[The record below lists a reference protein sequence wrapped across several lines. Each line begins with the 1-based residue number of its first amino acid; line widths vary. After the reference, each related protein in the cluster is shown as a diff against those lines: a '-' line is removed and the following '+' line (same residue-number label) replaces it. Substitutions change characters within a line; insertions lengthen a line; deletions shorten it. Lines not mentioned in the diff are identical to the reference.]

1 MSQRRDLHDHF
12 FREAKRNG
20 YRSRAAY
27 KLLEIDDKR
36 NILQKNDCVLDL
48 GASPGS
54 WLQVASQRVG
64 PMGKVIGVDLKAI
77 DGSLPENVVTMQH
90 DVTELTLDSLGSD
103 IVFDVILSDMA
114 PDTTG
119 NRTIDHHGSVR
130 LCHTVLDLASQL
142 LRPGG
147 NLVMKVLE
155 GEAYRELLDRA
166 GECFSVAKGY
176 KPKASRAISTEM
188 FVVCTSRSKE
198 MPKPTPVAPPPPT
211 SGWEQSK
218 P

>member
-1 MSQRRDLHDHF
+1 MSAQRILHDHF

-36 NILQKNDCVLDL
+36 DILRKRDYVLDL
-48 GASPGS
+48 GAAPGS

-64 PMGKVIGVDLKAI
+64 PRGKVIGVDLKEI
-77 DGSLPENVVTMQH
+77 KNLHLDNVTTMEE
-90 DVTELTLDSLGSD
+90 DVTKLSLDTFGD
-103 IVFDVILSDMA
+103 DTMFDVILSDMA
-114 PDTTG
+114 PSTTG

-130 LCHTVLDLASQL
+130 LCHTALDIAATL
-142 LRPGG
+142 LSPKG

-155 GEAYRELLDRA
+155 GEAYRDLLDRC
-166 GECFSVAKGY
+166 ESCFSVAKGY

-188 FVVCTSRSKE
+188 FFVCTGRRDD
-198 MPKPTPVAPPPPT
+198 MPKPMDIAPPPPT
-211 SGWEQSK
+211 SGW
-218 P
+218 

>member
-1 MSQRRDLHDHF
+1 MSAQRILHDHF

-36 NILQKNDCVLDL
+36 DILRKRDYVLDL
-48 GASPGS
+48 GAAPGS

-64 PMGKVIGVDLKAI
+64 PRGRVIGVDLKEI
-77 DGSLPENVVTMQH
+77 KNLHLDNVTTMEE
-90 DVTELTLDSLGSD
+90 DVTKLSLDTFGD
-103 IVFDVILSDMA
+103 DTMFDVILSDMA
-114 PDTTG
+114 PSTTG

-130 LCHTVLDLASQL
+130 LCHTALDIAATL
-142 LRPGG
+142 LSPKG

-155 GEAYRELLDRA
+155 GEAYRDLLDRC
-166 GECFSVAKGY
+166 ESCFSVAKGY

-188 FVVCTSRSKE
+188 FFVCTGRRDD
-198 MPKPTPVAPPPPT
+198 MPKPMDIAPPPPT
-211 SGWEQSK
+211 SGW
-218 P
+218 

>member
-1 MSQRRDLHDHF
+1 MSTQRVLHDHF

-36 NILQKNDCVLDL
+36 DVLHKKDYVLDL
-48 GASPGS
+48 GAAPGS
-54 WLQVASQRVG
+54 WLQVASKRVG
-64 PMGKVIGVDLKAI
+64 PRGKVIGVDLKEI
-77 DGSLPENVVTMQH
+77 DKLQLDNVVTMQE
-90 DVTELTLDSLGSD
+90 DVTELSLDTFGD
-103 IVFDVILSDMA
+103 DGMFDVILSDMA
-114 PDTTG
+114 PNTTG

-130 LCHTVLDLASQL
+130 LCHTALDIAATL

-155 GEAYRELLDRA
+155 GEVYRELLDRCEA
-166 GECFSVAKGY
+166 CFSVAKGY

-188 FVVCTSRSKE
+188 YVVCTARRDD
-198 MPKPTPVAPPPPT
+198 MLKPMDIAPPRPT
-211 SGWEQSK
+211 SGW
-218 P
+218 

>member
-1 MSQRRDLHDHF
+1 MSAQRLLHDHF

-36 NILQKNDCVLDL
+36 DILRKRDYVLDL
-48 GASPGS
+48 GAAPGS

-64 PMGKVIGVDLKAI
+64 PRGRVIGVDLKEI
-77 DGSLPENVVTMQH
+77 KNLHLDNVTTMEE
-90 DVTELTLDSLGSD
+90 DVTKLSLDTFGD
-103 IVFDVILSDMA
+103 DTMFDVILSDMA
-114 PDTTG
+114 PSTTG

-130 LCHTVLDLASQL
+130 LCHTALDIAATL
-142 LRPGG
+142 LSPKG

-155 GEAYRELLDRA
+155 GEAYRDLLDRC
-166 GECFSVAKGY
+166 ESCFSVAKGY

-188 FVVCTSRSKE
+188 FFVCTGRRDD
-198 MPKPTPVAPPPPT
+198 MPKPMDIAPPPPT
-211 SGWEQSK
+211 SGW
-218 P
+218 

>member
-1 MSQRRDLHDHF
+1 MSSQRILHDHF

-36 NILQKNDCVLDL
+36 DILRKRDYVLDL
-48 GASPGS
+48 GAAPGS

-64 PMGKVIGVDLKAI
+64 PRGKVIGVDLKEI
-77 DGSLPENVVTMQH
+77 KNLHLDNVTTMEE
-90 DVTELTLDSLGSD
+90 DVTKLSLDTFGD
-103 IVFDVILSDMA
+103 DTMFDVILSDMA
-114 PDTTG
+114 PSTTG

-130 LCHTVLDLASQL
+130 LCHTALDIAATL
-142 LRPGG
+142 LSPKG

-155 GEAYRELLDRA
+155 GEAYRDLLDRC
-166 GECFSVAKGY
+166 ESCFSVAKGY

-188 FVVCTSRSKE
+188 FFVCTGRRDD
-198 MPKPTPVAPPPPT
+198 MPKPMDIAPPPPT
-211 SGWEQSK
+211 SGW
-218 P
+218 